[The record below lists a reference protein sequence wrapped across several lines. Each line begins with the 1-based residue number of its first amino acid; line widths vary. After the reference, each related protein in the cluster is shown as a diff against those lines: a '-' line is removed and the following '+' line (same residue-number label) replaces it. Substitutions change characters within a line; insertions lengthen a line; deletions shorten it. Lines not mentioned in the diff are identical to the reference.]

1 LCLLRATSFKGNIMQ
16 RLSEFIVGLVFG
28 LGLLLS
34 GMTDPGKVLGFLDL
48 FGQWDPSL
56 AFVMGGAILVGFFAF
71 ALAKKRTTNFLGGAL
86 SLPTSNVIDKRL
98 VIGGLLF
105 GAGWGLAG
113 FCPGPALVSLAAGQ
127 EKALIFVA
135 AMVIGMAV
143 FELITWRAAVIQS
156 VGFDNASP
164 LRRESSARFDRDKT

>member
-1 LCLLRATSFKGNIMQ
+1 MH
-16 RLSEFIVGLVFG
+16 RLSEFIVGLLFG

-71 ALAKKRTTNFLGGAL
+71 ALAKKRTTSFLGGAL
-86 SLPTSNVIDKRL
+86 RLPTSNVIDKRL

-113 FCPGPALVSLAAGQ
+113 FCPGPALVSMAAGQ

-135 AMVIGMAV
+135 AMLVGMVV
-143 FELITWRAAVIQS
+143 FELITWRAAVIRS
-156 VGFDNASP
+156 VDFDNASP
-164 LRRESSARFDRDKT
+164 LRRGSSARFDRDKT

>member
-1 LCLLRATSFKGNIMQ
+1 MH
-16 RLSEFIVGLVFG
+16 RLSEFIVGLLFG

-71 ALAKKRTTNFLGGAL
+71 ALAKKRTTSFLGGAL
-86 SLPTSNVIDKRL
+86 RLPTSDVIDKRL

-113 FCPGPALVSLAAGQ
+113 FCPGPALVSMAAGQ

-135 AMVIGMAV
+135 AMVIGMV
-143 FELITWRAAVIQS
+143 GFELITERAAAIQS
-156 VGFDNASP
+156 VGFDNAPP
-164 LRRESSARFDRDKT
+164 LRPGSSAKFDRD